1 MMAFD
6 PSERR
11 DRLKE
16 LMKPIDRQIMMC
28 DDVQD
33 LFALSSIM
41 VVTSKNIFV
50 QQLGRKGAIEIF
62 EKVLEDLENER

>member
-1 MMAFD
+1 MSFD

-50 QQLGRKGAIEIF
+50 QQLGRQGAIEIF

>member
-1 MMAFD
+1 MSFD

>member
-1 MMAFD
+1 MAFD